1 MIKYVSH
8 EVIDRE
14 KWDKCIDNSTNG
26 LVYAYSWYL
35 DLICDEWN
43 ALIENDY
50 ESVFPLPF
58 RKKGFI
64 QYTYQPF
71 LLSS

>member
-50 ESVFPLPF
+50 ESVFP
-58 RKKGFI
+58 
-64 QYTYQPF
+64 
-71 LLSS
+71 